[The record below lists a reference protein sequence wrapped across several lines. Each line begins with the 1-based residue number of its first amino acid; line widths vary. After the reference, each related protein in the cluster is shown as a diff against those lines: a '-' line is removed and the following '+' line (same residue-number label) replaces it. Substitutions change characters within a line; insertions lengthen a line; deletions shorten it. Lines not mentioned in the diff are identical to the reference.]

1 MTAKRKL
8 IGDKK
13 GMVLFSSLLL
23 VSVLMAAGM
32 GTWIAIQNDYKITSN
47 LRQTTLGFY
56 LADAGIE
63 WAKQQISQ
71 ATVHPPRPANRVQSF
86 RNILRCL
93 SFFDPCYAVDG

>member
-23 VSVLMAAGM
+23 VSVLMVAGM

-47 LRQTTLGFY
+47 LRQTTLVFILPTLELNGRNSK
-56 LADAGIE
+56 L
-63 WAKQQISQ
+63 AKQLFTPQDSQIACRVFLPEHS
-71 ATVHPPRPANRVQSF
+71 PLCIFLRPV
-86 RNILRCL
+86 LRH
-93 SFFDPCYAVDG
+93 